1 MSEDLILAT
10 TDGPIG
16 TLCINNPAKKNAVSN
31 EMLKAIDE
39 GLQRMEAEGIRAVI
53 IKGFGDRIFCSG
65 YDVTT
70 FSNALS
76 DLEETVETGKPRD
89 YLRLALRRIENIG
102 IPVISM
108 INGHCIGAG
117 VDISLA
123 CDLRYAAA
131 GVKLQVPPAKLGI
144 IYNPDGITRAIRVL
158 GVARAKEL
166 FFLGESVLSEEAY
179 EMGLVNKVLPAN
191 ELEDFTRGIAA
202 TLAENAPL
210 SLKGM
215 KAIFRF
221 SMESQRLNEEQER
234 EAERLIIEAMRSRD
248 AAEALKAFAER
259 RKPIFTGE

>member
-1 MSEDLILAT
+1 MSEDLILVS

-16 TLCINNPAKKNAVSN
+16 ILCINNPKKKNAVSN
-31 EMLKAIDE
+31 DMLRVMDE
-39 GLQRMEAEGIRAVI
+39 SLERMEANEIRACI
-53 IKGFGDRIFCSG
+53 IKGSGDRIFCSG

-70 FSNALS
+70 FSDALS
-76 DLEETVETGKPRD
+76 ELEKNVEAGKTQD
-89 YLRLALRRIENIG
+89 YLRLALRRIENVG
-102 IPVISM
+102 MPVISM

-144 IYNPDGITRAIRVL
+144 VYNPDGIARAIRVL
-158 GVARAKEL
+158 GMARAKEL
-166 FFLGESVLSEEAY
+166 FFLGESVMSEEAY
-179 EMGLVNKVLPAN
+179 ELGLVNKVLPAN
-191 ELEDFTRGIAA
+191 ELEDFTRSIAT

-210 SLKGM
+210 SLQGM

-221 SMESQRLNEEQER
+221 TVENQRLNAEQQG
-234 EAERLIIEAMRSRD
+234 EAERLIIQAMKSRD

-259 RKPIFTGE
+259 RKPIFTGK

>member
-1 MSEDLILAT
+1 MSESLVLVT

-16 TLCINNPAKKNAVSN
+16 TLCINNPNKKNAVSN
-31 EMLKAIDE
+31 DMLKVMDE

-53 IKGFGDRIFCSG
+53 IKGFGNRIFCSG

-70 FSNALS
+70 FSHALTE
-76 DLEETVETGKPRD
+76 LEEKRESGETRD
-89 YLRLALRRIENIG
+89 YLRLALRRIENVG
-102 IPVISM
+102 MPVISM

-144 IYNPDGITRAIRVL
+144 VYNPDGIARAVRVL
-158 GVARAKEL
+158 GTARAKEL
-166 FFLGESVLSEEAY
+166 FFLGESVMSEEAY
-179 EMGLVNKVLPAN
+179 EMGLVNKVLPAD
-191 ELEDFTRGIAA
+191 ELEEFTAGIAA

-221 SMESQRLNEEQER
+221 SMENRRLTEEQER
-234 EAERLIIEAMRSRD
+234 EAERLIIEAMKSRD
-248 AAEALKAFAER
+248 AAEAVQAFLER
-259 RKPIFTGE
+259 RKPLFAGK